1 MPWFGG
7 AASRFVRGA
16 AFLLPLLLLVPA
28 SGSAEDDAP
37 SLRPLVLERDGVWAG
52 NGVCYGMHRD
62 GQRPGGI
69 DPTREQIREDLRIL
83 VRHWDTLRTFGSS
96 ASPARD
102 LLELIREEDLPL
114 TVFLGVWI
122 APEETRDGT
131 GAVTDSFPEARAANL
146 REVAAGIELARE
158 FEDLVAAVV
167 VGNDTQVSWSG
178 HRSPVDILL
187 RHLHTVREAVS
198 QPVTTAD
205 DYRYWILPESRDL
218 AREVDFI
225 LFHAHPLGNGQRIDG
240 ALAWQE
246 KILEDLR
253 TLHPDRPLVL
263 GETGWAT
270 DRLTTGEEGRIM
282 QGVADEAN
290 QARYYPEVTAW
301 ARRIRLPLFWFEAF
315 DENWKGGDDPREA
328 EKHWG
333 LYRADRTPK
342 AVFADDGNR

>member
-1 MPWFGG
+1 MPCLG
-7 AASRFVRGA
+7 AAAPRFVRGA
-16 AFLLPLLLLVPA
+16 AILFAVLLSTPVTGCA
-28 SGSAEDDAP
+28 ADGDP
-37 SLRPLVLERDGVWAG
+37 SLRSLVLERDGVWAG

-69 DPTREQIREDLRIL
+69 DPTREQIREDLHIL
-83 VRHWDTLRTFGSS
+83 VRHWDTLRIYG
-96 ASPARD
+96 AADGPARD

-122 APEETRDGT
+122 APEEARDST
-131 GAVTDSFPEARAANL
+131 GAVVDSFPDAREANL

-167 VGNDTQVSWSG
+167 VGNETQVFWSG

-187 RHLHTVREAVS
+187 PHLRTVRAAVP

-205 DYRYWILPESRDL
+205 DYNFWNKPESREV

-225 LFHAHPLGNGQRIDG
+225 LFHAHPLWNGQRIDK
-240 ALAWQE
+240 ALAWQ
-246 KILEDLR
+246 KQILEDLR
-253 TLHPDRPLVL
+253 ALHPDRPFVL

-270 DRLTTGEEGRIM
+270 DRLTTGE
-282 QGVADEAN
+282 QGKLMKGIADEAT
-290 QARYYPEVTAW
+290 QARYHPEVTAW
-301 ARRIRLPLFWFEAF
+301 AREIRLPLLWFEAF
-315 DENWKGGDDPREA
+315 DENWKGGDDPDEV

-342 AVFADDGNR
+342 AVFADDGSR